1 MFNKLI
7 QKILGTEMVEVTYRV
22 IDLSPPYACDE
33 DAIKTVVMRK
43 TYRGRSIKERLPD
56 HGMWYATKII
66 SVKDV

>member
-1 MFNKLI
+1 MFKKLI

>member
-1 MFNKLI
+1 MIKKLF
-7 QKILGTEMVEVTYRV
+7 KKLFGLEMVEVTYKI

-43 TYRGRSIKERLPD
+43 TYRGRSIKSRLPD